1 MPVHSLLLG
10 ELPIKDAPSVSLP
23 NGTTCLPQHYLF
35 FEHDYA
41 SVCDLIVHID
51 YADRYPIFV
60 CEDTT
65 GIYVQIGIVGHD
77 NYKSHTRAHC
87 KMMYGRKWRIEP
99 RLPTSEII
107 QTTFL
112 ALKKAR
118 EHEIRELFRLTHADG
133 GVSTPFNNHHDLPL
147 MATHQALLK
156 PKHGE
161 TSGCFSKSEAEDVLI
176 NALAVCRYD
185 GCFFKLDTCQKLN
198 EDTWFVSLNI
208 QLADTC
214 QLPELKNT
222 KIQILLNRIDA
233 NHIYYQLMDALIAL
247 SDRHVDEHFRYKN
260 FARFSR
266 QNHLSSIGDL
276 SIVLRK
282 GHEEQR
288 FLAEFE
294 HVNYET
300 DLTRIPTL
308 KNDRVAEKI
317 RQQLQA
323 FKVLLVI

>member
-1 MPVHSLLLG
+1 MPEHSLLLG

-23 NGTTCLPQHYLF
+23 NGTACLPQHYLF

-41 SVCDLIVHID
+41 SVCDLIVNID
-51 YADRYPIFV
+51 YADRYPIFM

-77 NYKSHTRAHC
+77 NYKSHTCAHC

-99 RLPTSEII
+99 RLPISEIV

-161 TSGCFSKSEAEDVLI
+161 TSGCFSKSEAEGVLI
-176 NALAVCRYD
+176 SALAVCRYD
-185 GCFFKLDTCQKLN
+185 GSNLFIYKRFRRHAGSYPLCAKK
-198 EDTWFVSLNI
+198 VI
-208 QLADTC
+208 ADG
-214 QLPELKNT
+214 
-222 KIQILLNRIDA
+222 
-233 NHIYYQLMDALIAL
+233 
-247 SDRHVDEHFRYKN
+247 RYKS
-260 FARFSR
+260 FD
-266 QNHLSSIGDL
+266 LWSSDEITLAADDKPSGISPSYWI
-276 SIVLRK
+276 SIRMHYYIYTRLLLR
-282 GHEEQR
+282 
-288 FLAEFE
+288 A
-294 HVNYET
+294 
-300 DLTRIPTL
+300 
-308 KNDRVAEKI
+308 ND
-317 RQQLQA
+317 
-323 FKVLLVI
+323 